1 MAINSFA
8 DFTEMHTSFLQEI
21 GNMGA
26 GNAATSLSDMI
37 SAATDIS
44 VPSVKI
50 LPCREAAN
58 LADMLSARTAAY
70 LITLCG
76 DLKGSILFV
85 IPFEFAERLAGTYF
99 PGKSIKSRDQMDEM
113 AVSVVKE
120 MVNIVAAAYA
130 NNFAIMSGMTVDI
143 SVPESVTAPSAEIL
157 ARNAPGTVNAC
168 FINTAIEICDCKKS
182 FNVLFFP
189 ELDTIKDFM
198 GRIGIPT
205 D

>member
-99 PGKSIKSRDQMDEM
+99 PGISIKSRDQMDEM

-157 ARNAPGTVNAC
+157 AQNAPGTVNAC

-205 D
+205 